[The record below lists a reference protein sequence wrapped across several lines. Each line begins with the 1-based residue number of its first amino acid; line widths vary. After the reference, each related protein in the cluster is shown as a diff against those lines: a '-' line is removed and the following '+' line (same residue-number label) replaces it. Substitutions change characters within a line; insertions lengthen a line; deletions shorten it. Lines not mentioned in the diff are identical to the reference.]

1 MATAQHIYETHQ
13 DSTPASL
20 KRDIE
25 AFKRECR
32 PAGRGRPSRNGARYF
47 HLNGRTVGSNG
58 HTVGCTI
65 GESCIGAG
73 GWGMTV
79 RLTLDGK
86 QSSLAAILKALAA

>member
-13 DSTPASL
+13 DSTLASL

-47 HLNGRTVGSNG
+47 HLNGRI
-58 HTVGCTI
+58 VGCTI

-79 RLTLDGK
+79 RLMLDGK
-86 QSSLAAILKALAA
+86 QASLAAILKALAA